1 MNTISY
7 KRIAA
12 RIIPTAFVM
21 AAIAAG
27 GAALGSC
34 QDSYDAPEL
43 NVPVATLQ
51 PNTTIS
57 EFKRAFGDEI
67 AVRIPYKEED
77 SKTPYILHGRDAS
90 GNIYKSLVIQDET
103 AAIALSINQS
113 SMYTDYRLGQEVVL
127 DATGLWVGQYA
138 SYVQIGAL
146 GEYNG
151 NPQLGFMPY
160 DLFREHSQLY
170 K

>member
-67 AVRIPYKEED
+67 AVRIP
-77 SKTPYILHGRDAS
+77 
-90 GNIYKSLVIQDET
+90 
-103 AAIALSINQS
+103 
-113 SMYTDYRLGQEVVL
+113 
-127 DATGLWVGQYA
+127 
-138 SYVQIGAL
+138 
-146 GEYNG
+146 
-151 NPQLGFMPY
+151 
-160 DLFREHSQLY
+160 
-170 K
+170 